1 MYRTAVA
8 AVLSHVKKCKVFHSM
23 RPRGVGRESYT
34 RWLISITCLIGSASA
49 DALAKGFSQR
59 QPGADRAVASTASTN
74 GRQLHVLGRCCD
86 LTPRSKRMDFAKIGT
101 C

>member
-8 AVLSHVKKCKVFHSM
+8 AVLFRVKKCKGL
-23 RPRGVGRESYT
+23 PLDALTGVGLRELYT
-34 RWLISITCLIGSASA
+34 IARISITCLIGFASA

-74 GRQLHVLGRCCD
+74 KLP
-86 LTPRSKRMDFAKIGT
+86 TT
-101 C
+101 CPSVGAAT